1 MQREAWNDHSK
12 LIRASSFTRFI
23 ARLSRKTTTESGHQL
38 KTTWSPCHNDF
49 KVNNCIKIRW
59 KITFRICKFGIWAI
73 LPKKKKKKKKKKGIK
88 IGLKI
93 RKLKH
98 LNSSLF
104 GPISVDF
111 NLGNRKSRK
120 VIEEILQQIIGR
132 S

>member
-1 MQREAWNDHSK
+1 
-12 LIRASSFTRFI
+12 L
-23 ARLSRKTTTESGHQL
+23 GH
-38 KTTWSPCHNDF
+38 F
-49 KVNNCIKIRW
+49 
-59 KITFRICKFGIWAI
+59 A
-73 LPKKKKKKKKKKGIK
+73 KKKKKKKKKKKNNLQKKKKKKKGIK